1 MIVYHGSICEIVK
14 PDIKHSKRYLDFG
27 CGFYV
32 TTYKN
37 QVERWAIR
45 KSLRSGKGT
54 PTVNIYQLPESYSEY
69 NVLTFRDPEDD
80 EAWLDFVCDCRDGK
94 EDYKKYDIIICGV
107 ADDDVFKSVEMYH
120 RGVWDKNRTL
130 KELKYYKKNNQLAII
145 NQEVLDKLLRLQRS
159 YMLEV

>member
-1 MIVYHGSICEIVK
+1 M
-14 PDIKHSKRYLDFG
+14 
-27 CGFYV
+27 
-32 TTYKN
+32 
-37 QVERWAIR
+37 
-45 KSLRSGKGT
+45 
-54 PTVNIYQLPESYSEY
+54 PESYSEY

-94 EDYKKYDIIICGV
+94 EDYKKYDIIIGGV